1 MIAPRA
7 LRILSFLAFGFVAAC
22 AQAPGPNGPPPG
34 TPQDVAQLAQAI
46 QQLGPNVDPQEA
58 QRAAQVT
65 YAYTHQLAQEY
76 QITDPPLIHNTKV
89 NIGTKPRG
97 LCWHWAR
104 DIELR
109 LRRENFETLDLHRAV
124 ANHNNVRLEHSTAI
138 ISSKGDALHDGIIL
152 DPWRKG
158 GVLFWS
164 AVREDTRYDWYSRD
178 QVLAEKL
185 GHDQA
190 VRFLSYEPEAP
201 LQTVQ

>member
-1 MIAPRA
+1 MIPTYA
-7 LRILSFLAFGFVAAC
+7 LRCLLLVAFAALSAC
-22 AQAPGPNGPPPG
+22 AHSPGPNGPPPG
-34 TPQDVAQLAQAI
+34 TPQDVAQLAQEI
-46 QQLGPNVDPQEA
+46 RMLGPDVDPEEA
-58 QRAAQVT
+58 RRAAQVT

-89 NIGTKPRG
+89 NMGAKPRG

-109 LRRENFETLDLHRAV
+109 LRKENFQTLDLHRAV
-124 ANHNNVRLEHSTAI
+124 ANHNNLLLEHSTAI
-138 ISSKGDALHDGIIL
+138 ISSKGDTLHDGIIL

-164 AVREDTRYDWYSRD
+164 PTRQDDRYTWYSRD

-185 GHDQA
+185 GHDQS
-190 VRFLSYEPEAP
+190 VRFLTYAPE
-201 LQTVQ
+201 LETVQ

>member
-1 MIAPRA
+1 MIAPRRA
-7 LRILSFLAFGFVAAC
+7 LRLISLLAFVGLAAC
-22 AQAPGPNGPPPG
+22 AHAPGPNGPPPG

-46 QQLGPNVDPQEA
+46 RKLGPQVDPQEA

-76 QITDPPLIHNTKV
+76 QIPDPPLIHNTKV

-109 LRRENFETLDLHRAV
+109 LRRENFQTLDLHRAV
-124 ANHNNVRLEHSTAI
+124 ANHNNLLLEHSTAI
-138 ISSKGDALHDGIIL
+138 ISSKGDSLHDGIIL
-152 DPWRKG
+152 DPWRQG
-158 GVLFWS
+158 GVLFWTP
-164 AVREDTRYDWYSRD
+164 TRKDDRYTWYSRD

-185 GHDQA
+185 GHDQS
-190 VRFLSYEPEAP
+190 VRFLTYESE
-201 LQTVQ
+201 LKTVQ

>member
-1 MIAPRA
+1 MIAPRRA
-7 LRILSFLAFGFVAAC
+7 LRLISLLAFVGLAAC
-22 AQAPGPNGPPPG
+22 AHAPGPNGPPPG

-46 QQLGPNVDPQEA
+46 RKLGPQVDPQEA

-109 LRRENFETLDLHRAV
+109 LRRENFQTLDLHRAV
-124 ANHNNVRLEHSTAI
+124 ANHNNLLLEHSTAI
-138 ISSKGDALHDGIIL
+138 ISSKGDSLHDGIIL
-152 DPWRKG
+152 DPWRQG
-158 GVLFWS
+158 GVLFWTP
-164 AVREDTRYDWYSRD
+164 TRKDDRYTWYSRD

-185 GHDQA
+185 GHDQS
-190 VRFLSYEPEAP
+190 VRFLTYESE
-201 LQTVQ
+201 LKTVQ

>member
-7 LRILSFLAFGFVAAC
+7 LRLLSFMAFGLLAAC
-22 AQAPGPNGPPPG
+22 ANAPGPNGPPPG

-46 QQLGPNVDPQEA
+46 QQLGPDVDPKEA

-65 YAYTHQLAQEY
+65 YDYTHQLAQDY

-89 NIGTKPRG
+89 NLGTKPRG

-104 DIELR
+104 DI
-109 LRRENFETLDLHRAV
+109 DRAV
-124 ANHNNVRLEHSTAI
+124 ANHDNLLLEHSTAI
-138 ISSKGDALHDGIIL
+138 ISAKGDALHDGIIL

-164 AVREDTRYDWYSRD
+164 PVREDKRYDWYSRD

-185 GHDQA
+185 GHDQS
-190 VRFLSYEPEAP
+190 VRFLTYEPE
-201 LQTVQ
+201 LETVK